1 MEKLKK
7 YIPFLSSI
15 LGAIFMFNI
24 GFSSW
29 LILIRP
35 DVASNGS
42 FSAYEVSEHISSS
55 GTIVFQYNSL
65 SFVKSGAESDD
76 GEIVC
81 NYIIFPQAAS
91 EDYSDWQL
99 AFNLSCKNTV
109 SDSDDYSNW
118 QVAFNLSC
126 KNTVSASDDLFTQ
139 ITTTDGKINRR
150 ITAIFALT
158 QGSKTA
164 TIEKVY
170 TGSDGRSLDTVLTK
184 SELDKAGFDVS
195 ASTDPTKP
203 TPSITATLTYMFEI
217 PKNDPSQTDVDVPS
231 NFRQNFGKYLKN
243 FENNKTEFITTA
255 QVEEVTG

>member
-55 GTIVFQYNSL
+55 GTTVFQYNSL
-65 SFVKSGAESDD
+65 SFVKEGVESDD

-81 NYIIFPQAAS
+81 NYTIFPQSAS

-109 SDSDDYSNW
+109 SDSDD
-118 QVAFNLSC
+118 
-126 KNTVSASDDLFTQ
+126 LFTQ
-139 ITTTDGKINRR
+139 ITTTDGAINRK

-164 TIEKVY
+164 TIRKVY

-184 SELDKAGFDVS
+184 SELDKAGFDVL

-203 TPSITATLTYMFEI
+203 TPSITATLTYKFEI
-217 PKNDPSQTDVDVPS
+217 PKNDPSQTGDPVPS